1 MTRRG
6 LLFLVLGVVVSAAM
20 LAGCGDSNVEEV
32 SRGETGSATQQ
43 PQMPNDDIHAGLAAA
58 TSSVAGVTWSIP
70 DDWTNGPARQM
81 RVATYLIGEGV
92 NEADCAVFY
101 FGPNQGGSVEAN
113 IDRWIGQFNQPD
125 GSSSKDKALI
135 NKKDVNGLAVT
146 TIELSGIYTASMGG
160 PMSGNKEERPGWRM
174 LGAIV
179 EAPEGPVFFKVTGPE
194 ETVVEAADEFD
205 QMVNSMKAV
214 GA

>member
-1 MTRRG
+1 MTRKG
-6 LLFLVLGVVVSAAM
+6 LLIWMLMVLTTAA
-20 LAGCGDSNVEEV
+20 LLTGCGDTNVEEV
-32 SRGETGSATQQ
+32 NRGETGSTAKQ
-43 PQMPNDDIHAGLAAA
+43 PQMPNDDIHAGLGAA
-58 TSSVAGVTWSIP
+58 TSAVAGITWSIP
-70 DDWTNGPARQM
+70 DQWTNGPARQM

-125 GSSSKDKALI
+125 GSSSRDKALI
-135 NKKDVNGLAVT
+135 NNRDVNGLSVT
-146 TIELSGIYTASMGG
+146 TIELSGTYTASMGG

-174 LGAIV
+174 MGAIV

-194 ETVVEAADEFD
+194 ETVVEAADEFE
-205 QMVNSMKAV
+205 QLVNSVKAV